1 MDASSENKIFKILSI
16 DGGGIKGLYSAKV
29 LDQLE
34 QKVGSPIGEYF
45 DLIAGTS
52 TGGLLALAVSLRKPA
67 AELVEFYKE
76 KGPLIFSNKWLLS
89 RQLRS
94 FQQLLFRS
102 KYGSKALREALT
114 EIFGTS
120 TIGDAQNLL
129 CIPSYNLTLG
139 TNRVFKFDHAG
150 LRGTDNSF
158 SMVDIG
164 LATSAAPTYFP
175 VHKLKGEYYADGGVW
190 ANNPSMCALL
200 ESLRFFAGPSKEYS
214 GVNILS
220 VSSLNHG
227 GGFQLEPHWY
237 QMDHKSRSFREWN
250 SALFQTSLDGQS
262 SFADFFLEK
271 LAGNFSFD
279 LKYTRIPSCEISPKN
294 IQVVDL
300 DKASRKSLEVLEAY
314 GNRQGLAYSMKIDF
328 INEFFST
335 RKSYHL

>member
-1 MDASSENKIFKILSI
+1 MDTSSENRIFKILSI

-29 LDQLE
+29 LDHLE
-34 QKVGSPIGEYF
+34 QQVGSPIGEYF

-67 AELVEFYKE
+67 SELVEFYKE
-76 KGPLIFSNKWLLS
+76 KGPLIFSNNWFLS
-89 RQLRS
+89 RHLRS
-94 FQQLLFRS
+94 FQQLFLRS
-102 KYGSKALREALT
+102 KYRSESLRQALI
-114 EIFGTS
+114 EIFGTN

-139 TNRVFKFDHAG
+139 ANRVFKYDHAG
-150 LRGTDNSF
+150 LPGTDNGM

-175 VHKLKGEYYADGGVW
+175 VHKLRGQYFADGGVW

-214 GVNILS
+214 GVSILS

-227 GGFQLEPHWY
+227 GGFQLEPRWY
-237 QMDHKSRSFREWN
+237 QMDHKSLSFREWN

-271 LAGNFSFD
+271 LSGNFSFD
-279 LKYTRIPSCEISPKN
+279 LKYTRIPSCEIAPKN
-294 IQVVDL
+294 IRAVDL

-314 GNRQGLAYSMKIDF
+314 GNQQGLAYRMKTDF
-328 INEFFST
+328 INDFFST
-335 RKSYHL
+335 RKSYNI